1 MDRHI
6 KGILKA
12 YNRHIKGMSSGWGVK
27 FMTFLRRNWKSIS
40 SGMTQ
45 NRELYCLIGKIH
57 DFLIW
62 DPNLSRGTF
71 LSQVKFIKLA
81 IK

>member
-1 MDRHI
+1 
-6 KGILKA
+6 
-12 YNRHIKGMSSGWGVK
+12 
-27 FMTFLRRNWKSIS
+27 MTFLRRNWKSIS

-81 IK
+81 INKFKCIILPIVIAILNNNQNETF